1 MEMCATVRR
10 TTPTTVGRSEGF
22 LAAGSVAVDDDHLA
36 QRDVALTALLNL
48 HTEKRGLVLAL
59 DRRQRGG
66 EPTDDLEVALAW
78 NRIEAKA
85 LLESIQTNQ

>member
-1 MEMCATVRR
+1 MEMLATVKGNA
-10 TTPTTVGRSEGF
+10 PTTAGRCEEF
-22 LAAGSVAVDDDHLA
+22 VVAGRDARDDDHLA
-36 QRDVALTALLNL
+36 RRDVTLTALLNL

-59 DRRQRGG
+59 DRRHRGG